1 MMMMFRCF
9 PTAGWRKASNIVQVK
24 YILYDVTDFT
34 QKWHSSESIMSVG
47 KTATVCPTATDTQ
60 QYRTRSFLSLLV
72 VINPNSCTDAGR
84 ELGPDPR
91 ERFEVAGI
99 DGVALLE

>member
-1 MMMMFRCF
+1 MMMFRCF

-60 QYRTRSFLSLLV
+60 QYRTRSFLSSIQTPV
-72 VINPNSCTDAGR
+72 RTPGASSAQI
-84 ELGPDPR
+84 R
-91 ERFEVAGI
+91 ERGSKSQ
-99 DGVALLE
+99 G

>member
-1 MMMMFRCF
+1 VSNGYGHAAVPDSEF
-9 PTAGWRKASNIVQVK
+9 P
-24 YILYDVTDFT
+24 
-34 QKWHSSESIMSVG
+34 
-47 KTATVCPTATDTQ
+47 
-60 QYRTRSFLSLLV
+60 
-72 VINPNSCTDAGR
+72 VINPNSSTDAGR